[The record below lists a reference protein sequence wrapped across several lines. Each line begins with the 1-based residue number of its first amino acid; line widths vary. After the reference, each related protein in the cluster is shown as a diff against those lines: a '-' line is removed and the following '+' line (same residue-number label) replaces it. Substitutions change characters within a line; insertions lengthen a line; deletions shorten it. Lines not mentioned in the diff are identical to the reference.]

1 MTPAGISTAMPA
13 AAPRSQAWTYR
24 SITGIDRSS
33 ATVRPSGVSITR
45 ARSAS
50 RSTSRACTTVPR
62 QNPAGVTFDKIAGT
76 GHVRPGGLLALH
88 DADPDLDRGRE
99 MTEQIT
105 NGPAGTR
112 RWPLPVVFAEPGED
126 GGEEVESLIEEFSG
140 SAAHRSPLIV
150 WCSSLT
156 DRHSPANSSRRA
168 GSSSRLLVRE
178 TGRRS
183 SVLAELIAVEHE
195 ALPAQQDLVP
205 VDQDLLGGFGY
216 GLLGCCL

>member
-62 QNPAGVTFDKIAGT
+62 QNPAGSPST
-76 GHVRPGGLLALH
+76 RSPGRA
-88 DADPDLDRGRE
+88 
-99 MTEQIT
+99 TS
-105 NGPAGTR
+105 
-112 RWPLPVVFAEPGED
+112 GED